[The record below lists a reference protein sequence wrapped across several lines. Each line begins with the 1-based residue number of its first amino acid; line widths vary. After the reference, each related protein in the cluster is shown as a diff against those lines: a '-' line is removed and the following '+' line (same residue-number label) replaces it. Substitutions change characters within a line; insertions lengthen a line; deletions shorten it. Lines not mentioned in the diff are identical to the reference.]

1 MKTKFPKPSASIALA
16 LALSLAL
23 SLTGTGTAQAQAC
36 LDKRAIQ
43 EAVATG
49 QIMSLDAVLASAG
62 ISPNVQI
69 LSVEVCDQGGTLVYV
84 IGMLAPDG
92 QAETRTL
99 SAQ

>member
-1 MKTKFPKPSASIALA
+1 MKTNAPKPSASIALA

-23 SLTGTGTAQAQAC
+23 VGTGSAQAQAC

-43 EAVATG
+43 EAVASG
-49 QIMSLDAVLASAG
+49 EILSLDAVLASAG
-62 ISPNVQI
+62 VESSVQI
-69 LSVEVCDQGGTLVYV
+69 LSVEVCDQGGSLVYV

-99 SAQ
+99 SAR

>member
-1 MKTKFPKPSASIALA
+1 MKTKAPKPSAPIALA

-49 QIMSLDAVLASAG
+49 QIMSLDAVLASAESAVRLG
-62 ISPNVQI
+62 
-69 LSVEVCDQGGTLVYV
+69 LVTKPV
-84 IGMLAPDG
+84 KKA
-92 QAETRTL
+92 
-99 SAQ
+99 